1 MAAEGEGEGERLNE
15 GRSIEV
21 EGDQQL
27 LPVPELETVLV
38 ASASLQFAE
47 KTAEGP
53 HLVVGGAVLKN
64 STPLPVVLDKAD
76 LESNQG

>member
-1 MAAEGEGEGERLNE
+1 MAAEGEGEGLNGERW
-15 GRSIEV
+15 IEV
-21 EGDQQL
+21 QGDQLL
-27 LPVPELETVLV
+27 LPAPELETVLV

-47 KTAEGP
+47 KTAEVP